1 MAGFDNNTLTVQ
13 GLNAIATATVESPIH
28 FTKALASS
36 TYYEP
41 ASVVEGNLE
50 ITGTI
55 ASASATDAEARVVAA
70 FTGADETGVLI
81 KTIALFGWV
90 GDVSNEVMICA
101 ASDSDSQIHTSS
113 IFTAFIAVHF
123 DIADVA
129 VGSFTS
135 SAGAF
140 ATLGDLDR
148 FVSAHKAGDVSA
160 GDNQSIYGN
169 KTFQNNVEV
178 TDLYAFNVNTETIQA
193 YNDDIYIGST
203 SDAQYGCKCTIRLDT
218 TFETG
223 FTANWAA
230 LGYATL
236 SGTLTVS
243 GTTTLS
249 GEVAI
254 GGGLIVDGSAMFG
267 NGVLVDGEVQAES
280 ITGNTLDGVLTTL
293 YSSQAGALVRLSLTL
308 SGSSGSSG
316 TATIARGTLIKNGQ
330 TIATTGVS
338 QTLIVASEDV
348 TVTSSMQFAVLHKV
362 QPSYS
367 GTISTAVEV
376 DAIIRAV

>member
-41 ASVVEGNLE
+41 ASVVEDNLE

-55 ASASATDAEARVVAA
+55 AAASATDAEARVVAA

-81 KTIALFGWV
+81 KTIALFGYV
-90 GDVSNEVMICA
+90 GDESNEVMICA

-160 GDNQSIYGN
+160 GENQSIYGV
-169 KTFQNNVEV
+169 KTFQDGV
-178 TDLYAFNVNTETIQA
+178 TATVLYTSDVHTETIHA
-193 YNDDIYIGST
+193 YNDDIYIGSAA
-203 SDAQYGCKCTIRLDT
+203 DAQYGCKCTIRLDT
-218 TFETG
+218 TFSTG
-223 FTANWAA
+223 LTANWAA

-243 GTTTLS
+243 GN
-249 GEVAI
+249 VAI
-254 GGGLIVDGSAMFG
+254 GGGLTVDGSTMLG
-267 NGVLVDGEVQAES
+267 NDVLVDGGVQAES

-316 TATIARGTLIKNGQ
+316 TATINRGTLIKNGQ

-367 GTISTAVEV
+367 GTTSTAIEV
-376 DAIIRAV
+376 DAIIRTV